1 MTASQLIIRLTE
13 LQAEHGDL
21 PVVSHGYESPVE
33 ITEVSFENPDDE
45 FPLGHFWL
53 D

>member
-1 MTASQLIIRLTE
+1 MTTSQLITRLTE

-21 PVVSHGYESPVE
+21 PVVSHGYEVPCE
-33 ITEVSFENPDDE
+33 ITEVSFDNTDDE